1 MYILLTSQNSFQTL
15 KNYLIQ
21 IFCKI
26 HEAFKRS
33 NRNISISF
41 NNINSIL
48 KESPCLVTEII
59 LFSPSCQHVSFD
71 IRFFILAKKSNLHF
85 NTCAIPQVLQLKT
98 SYQQHQP
105 PDPVSRLPQSQDL
118 RELQSSHGSVK
129 FAVGLEVWEYCSI
142 RGKKK
147 LRTFKQNMNSSPAAL
162 VYEVLQEK
170 VMVM

>member
-1 MYILLTSQNSFQTL
+1 MYILITSQNSFQTL

-26 HEAFKRS
+26 HEAFKCS

-59 LFSPSCQHVSFD
+59 FSKLLARFLRYQIS
-71 IRFFILAKKSNLHF
+71 FFILAKKSNLHF
-85 NTCAIPQVLQLKT
+85 NTCAIPQVLQLKN
-98 SYQQHQP
+98 SYQQHQL
-105 PDPVSRLPQSQDL
+105 PDPVSSLLQSQNL

-142 RGKKK
+142 RGNK
-147 LRTFKQNMNSSPAAL
+147 N
-162 VYEVLQEK
+162 
-170 VMVM
+170 